1 MILLQNAETNGSSK
15 NLIKPNNMVK
25 RKNNTNIK
33 ENLHHM
39 RQEYSPTPLTKE
51 SMDRDPFIQ
60 FKSWFQEALKYEES
74 EVNAMVL
81 ATANKSGE
89 PSSRVVLLKS
99 YSKDGF
105 IFFTNYNS
113 KKGREIEHN
122 NKVSLLFYWPNTM
135 RQIRVEGIATKIA
148 PQESD
153 QYFNS
158 RPIASQASSTLSKQ
172 SEPLLEPEEFEKAI
186 AKLENSCN
194 IIERPAHWGGY
205 LVKPHSFEFWQGGIG
220 RYHDRFLYTQQ
231 ATVESKPQEQSK
243 NRYKIERLYP

>member
-1 MILLQNAETNGSSK
+1 MDKAKTNKRDK
-15 NLIKPNNMVK
+15 NKIGASL
-25 RKNNTNIK
+25 
-33 ENLHHM
+33 EESLHHM

-51 SMDRDPFIQ
+51 NMHRDPLIQ
-60 FKSWFQEALKYEES
+60 FKSWFKEALKHEQS

-81 ATANKSGE
+81 ATANKRGE
-89 PSSRVVLLKS
+89 PSARVLLLKS

-135 RQIRVEGIATKIA
+135 RQIRVEGIAKKIA

-158 RPIASQASSTLSKQ
+158 RPIASQASSALSKQ
-172 SEPLLEPEEFEKAI
+172 SEPLLEPVEFEKAV
-186 AKLENSCN
+186 AKLENSSN
-194 IIERPAHWGGY
+194 IIERPTHWGGY
-205 LVKPHSFEFWQGGIG
+205 LVKPHSFEFWQGGLG
-220 RYHDRFLYTQQ
+220 RSHDRFLYTQQ
-231 ATVESKPQEQSK
+231 TD
-243 NRYKIERLYP
+243 IEDKTQNLGNNSYVIKRLYP